1 MSKLQ
6 HSSRVPAWASML
18 GEAGFKNFIALIEG
32 YFSTRN
38 IVINVDAQEGVIRSD
53 LSEALQSSVFG
64 LQNIAQ
70 VCHQA
75 QSTDWEQLIS
85 THFDSIFNVSSE
97 HSALTVDMSEF
108 KKVQTRLRA
117 RLYPQDIA
125 SHTNEIVHR
134 DGPEGTLEVLVV
146 DLPTT
151 VRTVS
156 KQEAAAWPFTEDEL
170 LMIGRRNLRQS
181 GLLKASNVPLDQ
193 GTTLFL
199 YSGDNF
205 YAASHALIFE
215 DYLTQ
220 HAEKNGKATSYGAIV
235 GIPKRDVMLAHF
247 IHNVGAVEAIGSLL
261 QAVVGMHRDGP
272 GSITPNLYWYHEG
285 EFKHLPYVLEG
296 NALNFAPPDE
306 FVELLNELSSRA
318 NLS

>member
-6 HSSRVPAWASML
+6 HHSRVPAWASML
-18 GEAGFKNFIALIEG
+18 GEAGFKNFITLIED
-32 YFSTRN
+32 YFSTRS
-38 IVINVDAQEGVIRSD
+38 IVINVDEQEGVIRPK
-53 LSEALQSSVFG
+53 LTEALQSSVFG

-75 QSTDWEQLIS
+75 QQTDWEQLIS
-85 THFDSIFNVSSE
+85 THFDSIFNVSNE
-97 HSALTVDMSEF
+97 HSALTVDMSDF

-134 DGPEGTLEVLVV
+134 DGPAGTLEVLVM

-156 KQEAAAWPFTEDEL
+156 KQEAAGWPFTEDEL
-170 LMIGRRNLRQS
+170 LLIGRRNLRQN
-181 GLLKASNVPLDQ
+181 GLLKGSNVPLDQ

-215 DYLTQ
+215 DYMSQ
-220 HAEKNGKATSYGAIV
+220 HADKKNYGAIV

-272 GSITPNLYWYHEG
+272 GSITPNLFWYHQG
-285 EFKHLPYVLEG
+285 EFIHLPYVLEG

>member
-1 MSKLQ
+1 
-6 HSSRVPAWASML
+6 ML
-18 GEAGFKNFIALIEG
+18 GESGFRNFISLIEE
-32 YFSTRN
+32 YFSKRGIT
-38 IVINVDAQEGVIRSD
+38 INVDEQEGVIRPD
-53 LSEALQSSVFG
+53 LTETLQSSVFG

-75 QSTDWEQLIS
+75 QQTDWQQLIS
-85 THFDSIFNVSSE
+85 THFDSIFNVSNE
-97 HSALTVDMSEF
+97 HNALTVDMSDF

-117 RLYPQDIA
+117 RLYPHDIA

-134 DGPEGTLEVLVV
+134 EGLAGTLEVLVM

-170 LMIGRRNLRQS
+170 LMIGRRNLRQN
-181 GLLKASNVPLDQ
+181 GLLKASSVPLDQ
-193 GTTLFL
+193 GATLLL

-215 DYLTQ
+215 DYAAQ
-220 HAEKNGKATSYGAIV
+220 HNDQSSRTANYGAIV

-247 IHNVGAVEAIGSLL
+247 IQNVGAVEAIGSLL
-261 QAVVGMHRDGP
+261 QAVIGMHRDGP
-272 GSITPNLYWYHEG
+272 GSITPNLYWYREG
-285 EFKHLPYVLEG
+285 EFQHLPYILEG

-318 NLS
+318 SLS